1 MNGPFRPD
9 AGAIVSARHIG
20 IPPIWRNNHD
30 HYLCRA
36 AAGLLVALM
45 VISTGNG
52 NGAELLP
59 AVGQAKGFV
68 HPGDIRG
75 FNPQP
80 DPPREIGGFDPQ
92 PDPPKVFGDGSV
104 RMGDGSV

>member
-1 MNGPFRPD
+1 MTTIS
-9 AGAIVSARHIG
+9 AG
-20 IPPIWRNNHD
+20 
-30 HYLCRA
+30 A

-45 VISTGNG
+45 VMSTGNG
-52 NGAELLP
+52 HSAELLP
-59 AVGQAKGFV
+59 AAGQAKGFA

-92 PDPPKVFGDGSV
+92 PDPPKVLGDGSV

>member
-1 MNGPFRPD
+1 MTTIS
-9 AGAIVSARHIG
+9 AG
-20 IPPIWRNNHD
+20 
-30 HYLCRA
+30 A
-36 AAGLLVALM
+36 AAGLLVALIVM
-45 VISTGNG
+45 STGNSH
-52 NGAELLP
+52 GAELLP
-59 AVGQAKGFV
+59 AVQSKGFV

>member
-1 MNGPFRPD
+1 MTTIS
-9 AGAIVSARHIG
+9 AG
-20 IPPIWRNNHD
+20 
-30 HYLCRA
+30 A

-45 VISTGNG
+45 VLSTDGY
-52 NGAELLP
+52 GADLLP
-59 AVGQAKGFV
+59 AVSQAKGFA

-104 RMGDGSV
+104 RMGDGSVKPAGY